1 VLILVLC
8 GGYSIG
14 IMAVELVLA
23 GRPPSTEL
31 LLLNAVLLAT
41 LLFGLACAVLDV
53 SSSVQ
58 SAFGWT
64 PPVNHTSVEPARV
77 ATRDREREL
86 IERLQQLMTQ
96 DGAYR
101 DATLAVAALAARLGV
116 AEKKL
121 REVINRQLGFK
132 NFSSF
137 VNAFR
142 LEEVRRRLLDTRHD
156 AIPILTMALEA
167 GFGSIVAFNRAFK
180 EKYGVPPTAYRATRS
195 QAGTSTARIVAD
207 VGREG

>member
-1 VLILVLC
+1 MQAQSC
-8 GGYSIG
+8 AGGTALQTAS
-14 IMAVELVLA
+14 ARRHTCVSQELVLA
-23 GRPPSTEL
+23 GRPPSAEL
-31 LLLNAVLLAT
+31 LLLNAVLLAV

-53 SSSVQ
+53 SAAVQ
-58 SAFGWT
+58 AAFGWT
-64 PPVNHTSVEPARV
+64 PPASHTSVEPARV

-137 VNAFR
+137 
-142 LEEVRRRLLDTRHD
+142 
-156 AIPILTMALEA
+156 
-167 GFGSIVAFNRAFK
+167 RAYKIIFK
-180 EKYGVPPTAYRATRS
+180 G
-195 QAGTSTARIVAD
+195 IFLCIF
-207 VGREG
+207 